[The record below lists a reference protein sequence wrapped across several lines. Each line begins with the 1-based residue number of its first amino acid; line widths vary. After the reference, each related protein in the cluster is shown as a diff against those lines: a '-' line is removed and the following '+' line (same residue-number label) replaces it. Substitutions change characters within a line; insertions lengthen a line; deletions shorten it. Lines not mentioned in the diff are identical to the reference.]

1 MKPRTDMNRKFT
13 PLLLLFVFMLCAS
26 SCKMADMSSSD
37 RSRSGVDID
46 PNRTLI
52 DHLRQFPSLRI
63 FDRGGNYEVQMRGA
77 QSITQSNRVLFVINR
92 TPVGNSY
99 DSANAMINMYN
110 VEQIEVLPA
119 SRAQPIYGDR
129 GAFGAVVITTK

>member
-1 MKPRTDMNRKFT
+1 MKSRHF
-13 PLLLLFVFMLCAS
+13 PLLLLITLTLIAS
-26 SCKMADMSSSD
+26 ACKMADMSSSD
-37 RSRSGVDID
+37 RSGAGMDID

-63 FDRGGNYEVQMRGA
+63 FDRGGSYEVQMRGA
-77 QSITQSNRVLFVINR
+77 QSITQDNRVLFVINR

-110 VEQIEVLPA
+110 VERIEVLPA